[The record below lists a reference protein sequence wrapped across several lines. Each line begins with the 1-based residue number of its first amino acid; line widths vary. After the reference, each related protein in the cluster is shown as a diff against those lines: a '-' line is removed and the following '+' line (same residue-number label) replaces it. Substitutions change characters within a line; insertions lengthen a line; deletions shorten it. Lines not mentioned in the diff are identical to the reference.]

1 MDEWDMKLELQTNRP
16 KLQSGLP
23 QPARLAFT
31 LVELLVVIAI
41 IGILIALLLP
51 AVQSA
56 REASRRSSC
65 KNNLKNLALGVLN
78 YNESFHFF
86 PRNFDG
92 WAAAPHAVASQ
103 ENGSSWIV
111 STLPFIE
118 EQPLYDQFKNNGALT
133 GQFNPNFIVNA
144 AIQKGIALNTP
155 VVRNLMNSSL
165 SILHCPSDAISSTSS
180 TTMSEWSGVAV
191 TTTNYKGCA
200 GDSWLGGGLWG
211 PSHDRTTDYWTIP
224 QKGIFFRTSYLT
236 PVKMTQITDGTSH
249 TYLIGED
256 LPAYNS
262 HSAAFYSNGAWLS
275 TDAPLNYLPQPP
287 NPDDWEDVFGFRSL
301 HRGGA
306 NFAFADGHVEFS
318 SETIDIN
325 LYYNLSTKAGG
336 EVESS
341 PH

>member
-1 MDEWDMKLELQTNRP
+1 
-16 KLQSGLP
+16 
-23 QPARLAFT
+23 
-31 LVELLVVIAI
+31 
-41 IGILIALLLP
+41 
-51 AVQSA
+51 
-56 REASRRSSC
+56 
-65 KNNLKNLALGVLN
+65 
-78 YNESFHFF
+78 
-86 PRNFDG
+86 
-92 WAAAPHAVASQ
+92 
-103 ENGSSWIV
+103 
-111 STLPFIE
+111 
-118 EQPLYDQFKNNGALT
+118 
-133 GQFNPNFIVNA
+133 
-144 AIQKGIALNTP
+144 
-155 VVRNLMNSSL
+155 
-165 SILHCPSDAISSTSS
+165 
-180 TTMSEWSGVAV
+180 MSEWSGVAV

-236 PVKMTQITDGTSH
+236 PVKVTQITDGTSH